1 MNPIS
6 PGVSSHYIDGL
17 EQDLVTI
24 AGTEPETSFAGTLLS
39 F

>member
-1 MNPIS
+1 MNRIS
-6 PGVSSHYIDGL
+6 PGVPRHYIDGL